1 MKRGITMADTFN
13 MRLKD
18 ILLYRKK
25 SYRKTIDSFNDGTF
39 KAEQLKRAS
48 AMAINNDR
56 FNDYM
61 DKYQRTGFALIIASA
76 VHIALFIVAL
86 FTVDF
91 ILYGAVTIALA
102 MTWYAIYEK
111 KTVFAVMG
119 GFTCLFGIIFNIAV
133 LNMMSMLMVWGFLVL
148 AFIAGLLPSV
158 ILLNREYIYL
168 SKQEGFPHFKA
179 ILDEELEKNRKALE
193 SKIKRKYANITVPEE
208 KKGKMDELE
217 QITDPIVPLPDQK
230 NDLMDSI

>member
-1 MKRGITMADTFN
+1 

-25 SYRKTIDSFNDGTF
+25 NYKKTIDSFNDGTF
-39 KAEQLKRAS
+39 KAEQLKKAS

-61 DKYQRTGFALIIASA
+61 DKYQRVGFCLVIASA
-76 VHIALFIVAL
+76 IHIALFVITL
-86 FTVDF
+86 LTVDF
-91 ILYGAVTIALA
+91 ILYGAITAALA

-111 KTVFAVMG
+111 KTIFAFVG
-119 GFTCLFGIIFNIAV
+119 GFTCLFGIIFNAAV
-133 LNMMSMLMVWGFLVL
+133 LKIISTLMIWGVLVL
-148 AFIAGLLPSV
+148 GLIIVLLPV
-158 ILLNREYIYL
+158 IILLNREYIYL

-179 ILDEELEKNRKALE
+179 ILDEEIEKNKKAIE
-193 SKIKRKYANITVPEE
+193 GEIKRKYANITVPEE
-208 KKGKMDELE
+208 KKGKMDVLE
-217 QITDPIVPLPDQK
+217 EIPDVIEALPDQK

>member
-1 MKRGITMADTFN
+1 MADTFN

-25 SYRKTIDSFNDGTF
+25 NYKKTIDSFNDGTF
-39 KAEQLKRAS
+39 KAEQLKKAS

-61 DKYQRTGFALIIASA
+61 DKYQRVGFCLVIASA
-76 VHIALFIVAL
+76 IHIALFVITL
-86 FTVDF
+86 LTVDF
-91 ILYGAVTIALA
+91 ILYGAITAALA

-111 KTVFAVMG
+111 KTIFAFVG
-119 GFTCLFGIIFNIAV
+119 GFTCLFGIIFNAAV
-133 LNMMSMLMVWGFLVL
+133 LKIISTLMIWGVLVL
-148 AFIAGLLPSV
+148 GLIIVLLPV
-158 ILLNREYIYL
+158 IILLNREYIYL

-179 ILDEELEKNRKALE
+179 ILDEEIEKNKKAIE
-193 SKIKRKYANITVPEE
+193 GEIKRKYANITVPEE
-208 KKGKMDELE
+208 KKGKMDVLE
-217 QITDPIVPLPDQK
+217 EIPDVIEALPDQK

>member
-1 MKRGITMADTFN
+1 MADTFN

-25 SYRKTIDSFNDGTF
+25 SYKKTIDSFNDGTF
-39 KAEQLKRAS
+39 KAEQLKKAS

-61 DKYQRTGFALIIASA
+61 DKYQRVGFCLVIASA
-76 VHIALFIVAL
+76 IHIALFVITL
-86 FTVDF
+86 LTVDF

-111 KTVFAVMG
+111 KTIFAFVG
-119 GFTCLFGIIFNIAV
+119 GFTCLFGIIFNAAV
-133 LNMMSMLMVWGFLVL
+133 LKIISMLMIWGVL
-148 AFIAGLLPSV
+148 ALALIAGLLPSV

-179 ILDEELEKNRKALE
+179 ILDEELEKNKKALE
-193 SKIKRKYANITVPEE
+193 GKIKRKYANITVPEE
-208 KKGKMDELE
+208 KKGKMDVLE
-217 QITDPIVPLPDQK
+217 EIPDVIEALPDQK

>member
-1 MKRGITMADTFN
+1 MGDTLN

-25 SYRKTIDSFNDGTF
+25 SYRKTMESFNDGTF
-39 KAEQLKRAS
+39 KAEQLKKAS
-48 AMAINNDR
+48 DMAINNDR

-61 DKYQRTGFALIIASA
+61 DKYQRVGFCLVIASA
-76 VHIALFIVAL
+76 IHIALFVITL
-86 FTVDF
+86 LTVDF
-91 ILYGAVTIALA
+91 ILYGAVTITLA

-111 KTVFAVMG
+111 KTIFVFVG
-119 GFTCLFGIIFNIAV
+119 GFTCLFGIIFNIAI
-133 LNMMSMLMVWGFLVL
+133 LNIMSMLMVWGFLVL
-148 AFIAGLLPSV
+148 ALIAGLLPSV

-179 ILDEELEKNRKALE
+179 ILDEEIEKNKKALE
-193 SKIKRKYANITVPEE
+193 GEIRQKYANITVPEE

-217 QITDPIVPLPDQK
+217 EITDAIVPLPDQK